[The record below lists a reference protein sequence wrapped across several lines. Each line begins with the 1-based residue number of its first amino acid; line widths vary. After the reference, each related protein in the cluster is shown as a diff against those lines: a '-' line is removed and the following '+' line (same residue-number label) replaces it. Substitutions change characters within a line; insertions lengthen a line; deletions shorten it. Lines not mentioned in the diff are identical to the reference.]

1 MLKLHFLG
9 RGAAFYPVFRN
20 TNAFFEK
27 GKNLFFLDFGESAFA
42 QVAAALPL
50 KEYEKIYV
58 LLTHLHADHSGS
70 LASMT
75 SYLYFVLHKKLT
87 IVHPED
93 TVVRLLAL
101 QGVGA
106 ECYEYLPELPQLSP
120 FREQILSCLL
130 PTETQRFLFLAF
142 DTAAFQE

>member
-50 KEYEKIYV
+50 K
-58 LLTHLHADHSGS
+58 
-70 LASMT
+70 
-75 SYLYFVLHKKLT
+75 
-87 IVHPED
+87 
-93 TVVRLLAL
+93 
-101 QGVGA
+101 
-106 ECYEYLPELPQLSP
+106 
-120 FREQILSCLL
+120 
-130 PTETQRFLFLAF
+130 
-142 DTAAFQE
+142 